1 MKENIIETIRDR
13 VDIVSLI
20 QGYVPTLKRS
30 GKSFKGCC
38 PFHQEKTPSFYIS
51 PDKGLYYCFGCQE
64 GGDIFDF
71 MSKIEHLSFNEAA
84 KKLADV
90 AGVEYKPQTEKTDKD
105 TERRSR
111 ARKVL
116 EFANN
121 FWQKNLVDKIG
132 EPAQNYLKIRKLTK
146 ETAEKFEL
154 GFALAQDNSLTSSAL
169 KAEHKLEGLKILGLT
184 TQYGNDYFR
193 NRIMFPIYN
202 HRGELSAFGGRM
214 LEKGEPKYLN
224 SPESLLFN
232 KSKILY
238 GLYYSAPQIR
248 KEEKA
253 ILLEGYMDVISL
265 FQHGVQN
272 CVAPLGTSFTE
283 DHGRLL
289 KRYTNEVVIMFDP
302 DSAGIKASLRT
313 GLILTKMGLF
323 VKVGNLN
330 SDLDPDDYIHEHGK
344 EKFDK
349 VVNNAKDLI
358 GFHLEYILEKR
369 GGKDNMG
376 AQEKTLIFEEVLED
390 IKSQPDAIVKSEW
403 LKYCSETL
411 NISEQALADRLRKS
425 NFTYRSNYN
434 APTTDKPKQ
443 KEFIQETDLVK
454 WLIRYPKNM
463 SIAKNLTKEYFND
476 ENLWQM
482 FKTMLEIYEDNPDIE
497 NIVQPLKEKMPKE
510 ENFIIKSSVEPLPKD
525 FDEERDISEC
535 IKNLEKGYYK
545 KELNKIKQE
554 IKSHPMGETP
564 KALLEK
570 RMKIQKLM
578 K

>member
-13 VDIVSLI
+13 VDIVSII
-20 QGYVPTLKRS
+20 QGYVPTLKRA

-38 PFHQEKTPSFYIS
+38 PFHQEKTPSFHIS

-71 MSKIEHLSFNEAA
+71 ISKIEHLSFNETA
-84 KKLADV
+84 KKLADI
-90 AGVEYKPQTEKTDKD
+90 AGVEYKPQTEKQDKD
-105 TERRSR
+105 TERRTR

-116 EFANN
+116 EFAKN
-121 FWQKNLVDKIG
+121 FWHKNLLSNIG
-132 EPAQNYLKIRKLTK
+132 EPAKNYLKIRKITK

-154 GFALAQDNSLTSSAL
+154 GFALNSDNTLTSNAL

-232 KSKILY
+232 KSKVLY

-248 KEEKA
+248 KQEKA

-302 DSAGIKASLRT
+302 DSAGIKASLRA

-330 SDLDPDDYIHEHGK
+330 SDLDPDDYIHKHGK

-358 GFHLEYILEKR
+358 SFHLEYILEKR
-369 GGKDNMG
+369 GGKDNLG
-376 AQEKTLIFEEVLED
+376 AQEKTLIFEEVLEG

-411 NISEQALADRLRKS
+411 NINQQALADRLRKS
-425 NFTYRSNYN
+425 SFSYN
-434 APTTDKPKQ
+434 APKVSEPQQ
-443 KEFIQETDLVK
+443 KEFQKEIDLVK
-454 WLIRYPKNM
+454 WLIRYPKHL
-463 SIAKNLTKEYFND
+463 SVAKNLTKEYFND
-476 ENLWQM
+476 EKLWQM
-482 FKTMLEIYEDNPDIE
+482 FKTMLEIYEDNPDNE
-497 NIVQPLKEKMPKE
+497 NIVQQLKEKMPKK

-525 FDEERDISEC
+525 FNEERDILEC
-535 IKNLEKGYYK
+535 IKNLEKSYYK

-554 IKSHPMGETP
+554 IKSYPAGETP
-564 KALLEK
+564 KQLLEK
-570 RMKIQKLM
+570 RIKIQKLI